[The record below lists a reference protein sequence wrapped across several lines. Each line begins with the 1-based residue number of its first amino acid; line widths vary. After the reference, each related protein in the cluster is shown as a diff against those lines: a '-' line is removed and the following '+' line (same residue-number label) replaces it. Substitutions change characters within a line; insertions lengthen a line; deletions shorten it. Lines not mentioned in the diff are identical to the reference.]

1 MRRLKST
8 DAWILDRPFPPEDV
22 LNVCSDSSVVLR
34 SRRFVVSSGFKCQS
48 NAVDAESLARRLRSV
63 VKHVTQMS
71 VALANKD
78 TQMWWAS
85 KSPKLYL
92 KSSKELLVGEI
103 SRPLTFLQRTSVPAL
118 PRLLSG
124 RRMMEVWL
132 SSGPHVPWASI
143 NDGQPV
149 PESYLASELL
159 GVEAEPFQQRAST
172 LLNIN
177 NNENTPEKGS
187 VAAHTMVHPHFWV
200 VKVDPAERLRVK
212 EERFFLQDHDNKLL
226 IIMFPSLELW
236 PL

>member
-1 MRRLKST
+1 
-8 DAWILDRPFPPEDV
+8 
-22 LNVCSDSSVVLR
+22 
-34 SRRFVVSSGFKCQS
+34 
-48 NAVDAESLARRLRSV
+48 
-63 VKHVTQMS
+63 
-71 VALANKD
+71 
-78 TQMWWAS
+78 MWRAS
-85 KSPKLYL
+85 KCPKLYL
-92 KSSKELLVGEI
+92 KSSKELLVEEN

-132 SSGPHVPWASI
+132 SSRPHVPWAST

-159 GVEAEPFQQRAST
+159 WVEAEPQQRASM

-177 NNENTPEKGS
+177 NNDNTPEKRS

-200 VKVDPAERLRVK
+200 VEVDPAERLRVK
-212 EERFFLQDHDNKLL
+212 EEEFLLQDHDKKLL
-226 IIMFPSLELW
+226 IIMLQAHTKVPSLELW